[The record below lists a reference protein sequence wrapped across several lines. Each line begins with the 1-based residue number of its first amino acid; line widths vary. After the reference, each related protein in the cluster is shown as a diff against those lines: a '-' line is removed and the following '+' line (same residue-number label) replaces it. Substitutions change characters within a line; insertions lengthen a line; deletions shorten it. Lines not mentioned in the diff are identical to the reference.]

1 MIPRA
6 YARAVSWKISRPTPT
21 WRSVLYMILLSSR
34 RVSPDLECLK
44 ACFSTRC
51 FDHLGEIQSDLRQAD
66 RSYIIAAA
74 SPSEGT
80 HLHLAFI
87 GNLLIDRKKATRDA
101 QRRVT

>member
-1 MIPRA
+1 MRERSAGKFLDRLPRGEKCP
-6 YARAVSWKISRPTPT
+6 V
-21 WRSVLYMILLSSR
+21 YMILLSSR
-34 RVSPDLECLK
+34 RVLPDLEFLK

-66 RSYIIAAA
+66 RSYIIAA
-74 SPSEGT
+74 SPEGT

-87 GNLLIDRKKATRDA
+87 GNLLIDRKKATRDT